1 MIELHTPISA
11 DAVGRLKVGDTV
23 LIKGDILAGRDAVL
37 PRLARMSREELSAMG
52 IPIEGAVIFH
62 SAFSTAGIGPT
73 SSNKVEI
80 EGSMAAL
87 SRLGV
92 RIHVG
97 KSALGEDTVRAL
109 AEAGSVHAVAPPV
122 SALHT
127 SALKGA
133 RVLAFPEE
141 GMEALHLLTTDG
153 LSAVIAIA
161 NGESIW
167 QTCAKG

>member
-1 MIELHTPISA
+1 
-11 DAVGRLKVGDTV
+11 
-23 LIKGDILAGRDAVL
+23 
-37 PRLARMSREELSAMG
+37 MSREELSAMG

-62 SAFSTAGIGPT
+62 TAFSRAGIGPT

-97 KSALGEDTVRAL
+97 KGALGADTAHSL
-109 AEAGSVHAVAPPV
+109 AEAGSVYAVAPPV
-122 SALHT
+122 SALQT
-127 SALKGA
+127 SALKDA
-133 RVLAFPEE
+133 QVLAFPEE

-153 LSAVIAIA
+153 LSAVIAVA
-161 NGESIW
+161 NSESIW
-167 QTCAKG
+167 QTFTKG